1 MFMDILFLDDAFDI
15 VSSTDYSLSS
25 FNVVFDNLKEF
36 RNFCRISRGVKIEC
50 AIFEI
55 VTLFIFLIL
64 LSCLMYM

>member
-1 MFMDILFLDDAFDI
+1 MFMYFLLYDAFDI
-15 VSSTDYSLSS
+15 VSSTDYSTSS
-25 FNVVFDNLKEF
+25 FDVVFDNLKDF
-36 RNFCRISRGVKIEC
+36 RNFCGISKGVKIEC